1 MAMASLWPYKL
12 YTLLIVGKIGGA
24 ERRGS
29 RVFMHIPTTA
39 RHLGFSSKR
48 LQEYL
53 LAGQDLAIFNNIK
66 KRYKIWSFDVA
77 LPTDGSRDND

>member
-12 YTLLIVGKIGGA
+12 YTLLIVGRIGGA

-29 RVFMHIPTTA
+29 RVFMHVPSTA

-48 LQEYL
+48 LQQYL
-53 LAGQDLAIFNNIK
+53 LAGQDLAIFTNIK
-66 KRYKIWSFDVA
+66 KRYKIWSFDIA
-77 LPTDGSRDND
+77 LPTDGGHNHD

>member
-1 MAMASLWPYKL
+1 MALASLWPYKL

-48 LQEYL
+48 LQQYL
-53 LAGQDLAIFNNIK
+53 LDGQDLALFTNIK
-66 KRYKIWSFDVA
+66 KRYKIWSFDIA
-77 LPTDGSRDND
+77 LPTDGGRDND